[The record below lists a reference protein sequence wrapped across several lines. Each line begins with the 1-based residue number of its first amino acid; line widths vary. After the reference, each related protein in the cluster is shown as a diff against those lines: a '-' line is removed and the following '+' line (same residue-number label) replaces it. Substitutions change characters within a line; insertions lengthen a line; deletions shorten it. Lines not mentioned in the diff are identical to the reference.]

1 MGPWTSAM
9 AGCMCIIGCVAGA
22 YCLAWCSEWMFYLI
36 RKYSEEEA
44 VPLPT
49 QVVPLHARPVAP
61 TLITKPTKV
70 QPKRK
75 YVVIL
80 NPNEHRSLGSHIV

>member
-1 MGPWTSAM
+1 MLITNAFWA
-9 AGCMCIIGCVAGA
+9 CIYIIGCMAGS
-22 YCLAWCSEWMFYLI
+22 YCIAFFSEWMFFCI
-36 RKYSEEEA
+36 RKYSEEEEP

-49 QVVPLHARPVAP
+49 QIVPLHARPMVPPFA
-61 TLITKPTKV
+61 INPTKV

-80 NPNEHRSLGSHIV
+80 NPDDVQSLGSHIV

>member
-9 AGCMCIIGCVAGA
+9 GACMCIIGCVGAA
-22 YCLAWCSEWMFYLI
+22 YCIAWCSEWMFFLI
-36 RKYSEEEA
+36 RKYSEEP

-49 QVVPLHARPVAP
+49 QIVPLHARPMAP
-61 TLITKPTKV
+61 PLETKLTKV
-70 QPKRK
+70 QPERK

-80 NPNEHRSLGSHIV
+80 NPNEVRSLGSHIV